1 MELPTP
7 SAYPAL
13 VSAVQKGKVSE
24 EDINAAVGRV
34 LSAKFRAGLF
44 EHPYVDEDKAA
55 REVGNR
61 ERGKLVRQVAD
72 EAIVLLKNEG
82 NILPLDASKLK
93 TLAVIGANGNKV
105 RVGGYAGTP
114 PYFVTVLEGIQK
126 RVGTGTKV
134 VFAEGCRISEPDQ
147 SPSSNA
153 YLPYKAPDEAVDR
166 RLMGEAI

>member
-1 MELPTP
+1 MHRVAVDIPSAGILAFNAGVDMELPTP

-24 EDINAAVGRV
+24 EDINAVVGRV

-82 NILPLDASKLK
+82 NILPLDASQLK
-93 TLAVIGANGNKV
+93 TIALIGPNGNKV
-105 RVGGYAGTP
+105 RIEINLNAAQR
-114 PYFVTVLEGIQK
+114 QK
-126 RVGTGTKV
+126 L
-134 VFAEGCRISEPDQ
+134 RISPKLLSLAQ
-147 SPSSNA
+147 IV
-153 YLPYKAPDEAVDR
+153 K
-166 RLMGEAI
+166 G